1 MKFDLIIM
9 NPPYQKNL
17 HLKILDEAI
26 NHMKNEDSVCVNL
39 SPVRWLQDPIAQYKK
54 LSDYKRFEE
63 NVSKHIETLNVFSM
77 KDVNNFFDIAIF
89 SDIGIYKIRNY
100 QIKGFDYKEFNESK
114 FANCKTIREKIF
126 SYMLSDETHSCNYH
140 LTTDE
145 NNDDYRVI
153 ITLIVG
159 HPGEQHLKHFYEFP
173 CRKEIYKNG
182 LDISSSSNKKSE
194 SRQSNKPVSSR
205 TTINFKTE
213 NEAKNFISYSKL
225 NIMTF
230 CGIISKSDM
239 HPQFKFFPFLGN
251 EINPRTGLRGYES
264 EWTDEDLYT
273 FFEITPEEQ
282 KIIEETIS
290 QYR

>member
-26 NHMKNEDSVCVNL
+26 NHMKDEDSVCVNL

-114 FANCKTIREKIF
+114 FANCKTI
-126 SYMLSDETHSCNYH
+126 
-140 LTTDE
+140 
-145 NNDDYRVI
+145 
-153 ITLIVG
+153 
-159 HPGEQHLKHFYEFP
+159 
-173 CRKEIYKNG
+173 
-182 LDISSSSNKKSE
+182 
-194 SRQSNKPVSSR
+194 
-205 TTINFKTE
+205 
-213 NEAKNFISYSKL
+213 
-225 NIMTF
+225 
-230 CGIISKSDM
+230 
-239 HPQFKFFPFLGN
+239 
-251 EINPRTGLRGYES
+251 
-264 EWTDEDLYT
+264 
-273 FFEITPEEQ
+273 
-282 KIIEETIS
+282 
-290 QYR
+290 